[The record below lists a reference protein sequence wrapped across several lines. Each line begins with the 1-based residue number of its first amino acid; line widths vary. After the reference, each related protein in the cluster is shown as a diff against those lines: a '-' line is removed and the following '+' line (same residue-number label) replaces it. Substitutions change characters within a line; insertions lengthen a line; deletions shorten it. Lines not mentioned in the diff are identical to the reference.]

1 MPASP
6 GTPEASRAEPLTILV
21 HGYSCSRDYW
31 SGAREGLGQN
41 ADVEL
46 VSLPG
51 HDGTPLPAGR
61 RLDVEA
67 CVDHVLGAVAS
78 AGDREVCLV
87 GHSLGGMIGLACA
100 RRRPTPLTAV
110 VLVDAFPRLGAPPPF
125 DRSFWSGSP
134 PELKARIVKE
144 MMATRRKLPSSL
156 WESVAA
162 FDAGRYLDE
171 LTVPVRGI
179 YGDRGETDHAPLHGA
194 IAGTGLGRIPDLRLH
209 IVDRAGH
216 FVMLER
222 PQAFYGLLAQVL
234 VDLPGR

>member
-1 MPASP
+1 MAASP
-6 GTPEASRAEPLTILV
+6 GSPGASRANPLAILV
-21 HGYSCSRDYW
+21 HGYSCSRNYW
-31 SGAREGLGQN
+31 SGAQEGLGQN

-51 HDGTPLPAGR
+51 HDEMPLPAGR

-78 AGDREVCLV
+78 AGDREVYLV
-87 GHSLGGMIGLACA
+87 GHSLGGMVGLACA
-100 RRRPTPLTAV
+100 RRRPRPLTAV

-134 PELKARIVKE
+134 PKLKARIVKE
-144 MMATRRKLPSSL
+144 MMETRRKLPSSL

-162 FDAGRYLDE
+162 FDAGPYLDE
-171 LTVPVRGI
+171 LMVPVRGI
-179 YGDRGETDHAPLHGA
+179 YGDRGETDHALLHRA
-194 IAGTGLGRIPDLRLH
+194 IVGTGLGCISDLRLH
-209 IVDRAGH
+209 IVAQAGH

-222 PQAFYGLLAQVL
+222 PQAFYALLAQTL